1 MYTVT
6 IITLKKNQRFQ
17 LARIYKNYLIIVCVS
32 GRDRSSGRAGGAR
45 VPLTAGNPMEPPQAS
60 PTNLRKKN
68 VERRG

>member
-45 VPLTAGNPMEPPQAS
+45 VPLTAGNPMEPP
-60 PTNLRKKN
+60 
-68 VERRG
+68 